1 MRSALEAGAEG
12 LAKSGPSVGAPGATF
27 LDDTEADPVFPKK
40 ESDGFCSGR
49 AEAPGTGRRI
59 GPLSESSRPLTQN
72 APKPNN
78 A

>member
-40 ESDGFCSGR
+40 ESDGVLFRTCRSAR
-49 AEAPGTGRRI
+49 YWP
-59 GPLSESSRPLTQN
+59 
-72 APKPNN
+72 PNW
-78 A
+78 ATLGIK